1 MKKANIDI
9 FKIALI
15 IILIW
20 IGYSLYNFS
29 EIGSYQLGDN
39 NSYIIDTR
47 TGNAYLLHDRLIK
60 E

>member
-29 EIGSYQLGDN
+29 EIGRYQLGDN